1 MRASV
6 RWSGTGPRVGPA
18 KARDQRAGPRPV
30 SGLTLWSPAATGAT
44 LAGVAARVLIVDDH
58 APFRSLARRLLVAGG
73 FQVVGEAADGADALS
88 AARDLAPDVVLLD
101 VQLPD
106 IDGFAVAE
114 RIAGRQGAPI
124 IVLVSSRARLDYG
137 SRVDASRARGFIA
150 KAELS
155 GEALLRVISGPAGAP
170 TCSG

>member
-1 MRASV
+1 
-6 RWSGTGPRVGPA
+6 
-18 KARDQRAGPRPV
+18 
-30 SGLTLWSPAATGAT
+30 
-44 LAGVAARVLIVDDH
+44 VAARVLIVDDH

-155 GEALLRVISGPAGAP
+155 GEALRRVISGPAGAA

>member
-1 MRASV
+1 
-6 RWSGTGPRVGPA
+6 
-18 KARDQRAGPRPV
+18 
-30 SGLTLWSPAATGAT
+30 
-44 LAGVAARVLIVDDH
+44 VAARVLIVDDH

-73 FQVVGEAADGADALS
+73 FQVVGEAADGADALD

-106 IDGFAVAE
+106 IDGFTVAA
-114 RIAGRQGAPI
+114 RLAARQGAPI
-124 IVLVSSRARLDYG
+124 VVLVSSRARLDYG

-155 GEALLRVISGPAGAP
+155 GEALLRVISGSAGAAS
-170 TCSG
+170 CSG